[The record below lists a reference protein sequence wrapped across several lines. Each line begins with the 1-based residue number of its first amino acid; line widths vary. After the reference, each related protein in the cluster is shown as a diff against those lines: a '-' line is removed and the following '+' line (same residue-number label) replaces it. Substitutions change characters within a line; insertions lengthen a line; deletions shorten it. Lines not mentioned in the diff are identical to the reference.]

1 MRATTVVVRCQSVE
15 LREQE
20 RGIVCI
26 AIGQPGNHALRRRVC
41 RIVGGIR
48 IIGEHGHIVVGE
60 GIGQTVEWHNLI
72 AADQKHCAQLAP
84 VIGQRTGK
92 GAQHIAQCIRPGSN
106 RRSSDAIVEVQRC
119 RVIAVADVRCHAASP
134 QRGSVLLQ
142 PSIHGC
148 ESVRAEA
155 SPERLA
161 RRQHDLSECP
171 PIGIRE
177 ERTRSDADRGQALAH
192 TLRRGDEVFNFRIGG
207 ALRLDNAVIIGDRQR

>member
-1 MRATTVVVRCQSVE
+1 

-26 AIGQPGNHALRRRVC
+26 AVGQPRNHALRRGVC

-48 IIGEHGHIVVGE
+48 IIGKHGHIVVGE

-72 AADQKHCAQLAP
+72 AADQEYRAQLAP
-84 VIGQRTGK
+84 MIGQRARK
-92 GAQHIAQCIRPGSN
+92 GAQHIAQCIRPGSH

-134 QRGSVLLQ
+134 QRGGVLLQ
-142 PSIHGC
+142 SSIHGC
-148 ESVRAEA
+148 ASVRAKT
-155 SPERLA
+155 SPERLT
-161 RRQHDLSECP
+161 RRQHHLSKRS

-192 TLRRGDEVFNFRIGG
+192 TLRRGDEIFDFWIGG
-207 ALRLDNAVIIGDRQR
+207 ELRLNRAVIIGNRQG